1 MINFLLSLVS
11 KPCLWGGMVLMAIG
25 EAIDNK
31 RCRNNGAHHI
41 QNICDTIDSCEVC
54 GKIWMNGKPID
65 PKDPSL

>member
-1 MINFLLSLVS
+1 
-11 KPCLWGGMVLMAIG
+11 MAIG